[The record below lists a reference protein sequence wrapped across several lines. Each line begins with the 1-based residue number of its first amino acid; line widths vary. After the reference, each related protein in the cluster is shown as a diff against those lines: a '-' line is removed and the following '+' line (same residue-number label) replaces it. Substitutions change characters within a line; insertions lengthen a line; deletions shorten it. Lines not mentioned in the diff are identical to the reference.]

1 MNVTADI
8 YERISELKRGALATF
23 CELLTITNRDTLTT
37 TIADNT
43 SHVMNTWTGPNGNSG
58 IILPPVSES
67 EGRIISF
74 HSDSTISANKYI
86 RLRPATA
93 DTSAT
98 IDGAATYDFDRAFDG
113 ISVLCDGSNWFI
125 IQKKEK

>member
-23 CELLTITNRDTLTT
+23 CELLTITNRDTLVT
-37 TIADNT
+37 TIGDNT
-43 SHVMNTWTGPNGNSG
+43 SHVMNTWTGSNGSSG
-58 IILPPVSES
+58 ILLPPVSES
-67 EGRIISF
+67 EGRLIAF
-74 HSDSTISANKYI
+74 HSDSTISANTYV
-86 RLRPATA
+86 RLRPATV

-98 IDGAATYDFDRAFDG
+98 IDGASSYDFNRAYDG
-113 ISVLCDGSNWFI
+113 ITILCDGSNWFI

>member
-1 MNVTADI
+1 MNITADI
-8 YERISELKRGALATF
+8 YERISELKRGALASF
-23 CELLTITNRDTLTT
+23 CELLTITNRDTVTT
-37 TIADNT
+37 TISDNT
-43 SHVMNTWTGPNGNSG
+43 THVINTWAGPNGNSG

-67 EGRIISF
+67 NGRIIGI

-98 IDGAATYDFDRAFDG
+98 IDGAATYDFNRAFDG
-113 ISVLCDGSNWFI
+113 ITVLCDGSNWFI

>member
-37 TIADNT
+37 TIGDNT
-43 SHVMNTWTGPNGNSG
+43 SHVMNTWTGPNGSSG
-58 IILPPVSES
+58 ILLPPVSES
-67 EGRIISF
+67 EGRLIAF
-74 HSDSTISANKYI
+74 HSDSTISANTYV
-86 RLRPATA
+86 RLRPATV

-98 IDGAATYDFDRAFDG
+98 IDGASSYDFNRAYDG
-113 ISVLCDGSNWFI
+113 ITILCDGSNWFI